1 MTPDSGTKSR
11 LKVLQSLINEYAHQY
26 HTMDDATVSD
36 AEYDLLFQELLTL
49 EENNPDLIDK
59 NSPSQRVGSKPL
71 EGFKKIEH
79 MEQMLSLDNAF
90 NSDHLKD
97 FNKRITERLNAN
109 KSIEFSCEPK
119 LDGVAANLLYREGEL
134 DYASTRGD
142 GKVGEDITHNIRTIN
157 SIPLKLKKNEHFDVP
172 EILEVRGEVFIEIKD
187 FKKIN
192 KHSEENNH
200 KVFANPRN
208 AAAGS
213 LRQLDPKVASNRP
226 LKFFAH
232 GLGFVTNKSKKF
244 PQLQSEVL
252 KAFLSWGLPV
262 NIKSG
267 LAKNVDECIVFFNNI
282 QKTRN
287 SLPYEIDGVVY
298 KVNQLSLQ
306 DKLGKVSRAPRWAIA
321 RKFPAEIGTTVVR
334 SISFQVGRVGSITP
348 VAEFKPT
355 LVGGVTITHASI
367 HNFDEIARLDVREGD
382 TVSIK
387 RAGDVIPQIVSVDHD
402 KRPPKTKAVK
412 IPTECPSCSGLLVRE
427 ESEAILKC
435 KSGQKCPA
443 QRVESIKHFVSRNA
457 MNIDGLGEKIINQL
471 VNIGTVNDASDLYE
485 IKKTDLLEL
494 DGFAE
499 KSANNLLASIE
510 KSKSTTLQR
519 FIYSLGIRE
528 VGEATALNLSVHFR
542 SLEKLMNATEEELI
556 EINDIGPVAS
566 FHIASFFK
574 SIEGSDLIQR
584 LMKLEIL
591 LENPIENTTSKLG
604 KHIVVIT
611 GSFSDISR
619 SQLKDELIRLGAKV
633 TSSVSSNTTIL
644 IAGDKPGSKLTK
656 AEALGVDILDEEQ
669 ALKLLN

>member
-1 MTPDSGTKSR
+1 M
-11 LKVLQSLINEYAHQY
+11 
-26 HTMDDATVSD
+26 
-36 AEYDLLFQELLTL
+36 
-49 EENNPDLIDK
+49 
-59 NSPSQRVGSKPL
+59 
-71 EGFKKIEH
+71 
-79 MEQMLSLDNAF
+79 
-90 NSDHLKD
+90 
-97 FNKRITERLNAN
+97 
-109 KSIEFSCEPK
+109 
-119 LDGVAANLLYREGEL
+119 
-134 DYASTRGD
+134 
-142 GKVGEDITHNIRTIN
+142 
-157 SIPLKLKKNEHFDVP
+157 
-172 EILEVRGEVFIEIKD
+172 
-187 FKKIN
+187 
-192 KHSEENNH
+192 
-200 KVFANPRN
+200 
-208 AAAGS
+208 
-213 LRQLDPKVASNRP
+213 
-226 LKFFAH
+226 
-232 GLGFVTNKSKKF
+232 GFVANKSKKF

-306 DKLGKVSRAPRWAIA
+306 NKLGKVSRAPRWAIA

-412 IPTECPSCSGLLVRE
+412 IPTECPSCSGPLVRE

-435 KSGQKCPA
+435 KSGQNCLA
-443 QRVESIKHFVSRNA
+443 QRVEAIKHFVSRNA

-485 IKKTDLLEL
+485 LKKTDLLEL

-499 KSANNLLASIE
+499 KSANNLLTSIE

-519 FIYSLGIRE
+519 FVYSLGIRE

-566 FHIASFFK
+566 LHIVSFFK
-574 SIEGSDLIQR
+574 SIEGRDLIQR

-591 LENPIENTTSKLG
+591 LQNPIENTNSKLG

-619 SQLKDELIRLGAKV
+619 SQLKEELIRLGAKV
-633 TSSVSSNTTIL
+633 SSSVSSNTTIL